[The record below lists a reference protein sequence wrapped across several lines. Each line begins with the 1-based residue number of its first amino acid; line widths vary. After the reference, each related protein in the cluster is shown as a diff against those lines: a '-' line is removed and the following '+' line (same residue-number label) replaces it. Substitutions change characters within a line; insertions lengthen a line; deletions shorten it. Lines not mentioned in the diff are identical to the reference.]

1 MPLYHSYYTH
11 GSRKAPTPSRPER
24 CEAAHSCVDLP
35 SIHLTSICSVERR
48 TRMLWSETM
57 GFAVYG
63 YQLDACSFFPSVMVP
78 VGLLLLDP
86 RLADRLLDLPLVLL
100 EHVLHVPAGRHQ
112 GTRVVDPLVPPS
124 KSLKS

>member
-1 MPLYHSYYTH
+1 
-11 GSRKAPTPSRPER
+11 
-24 CEAAHSCVDLP
+24 
-35 SIHLTSICSVERR
+35 
-48 TRMLWSETM
+48 
-57 GFAVYG
+57 
-63 YQLDACSFFPSVMVP
+63 MVP

-124 KSLKS
+124 ESLKS